1 MPHARERA
9 ARDHTHKNHPRH
21 NAARFQRQIPNKPV
35 ISPQNSPK
43 IFYRNSVVTLNP
55 VFEPFYEILEL
66 KAEQFV
72 LVDDEEWRKNLRVEL
87 DSKDNLHKVVKM
99 EHSIIYYQDIMTHI
113 MMLVDEELLNQNEKL
128 LGRVKRILKYFLRG
142 IDQIKLKEIK
152 KNELLH
158 PLYFTDLLDVMN
170 KSWTLIS
177 RLLQK
182 TKNMKDLQRMRD
194 FPQYKIMENLA
205 NYFEEL
211 TGNGVKLVNTVITL
225 LQVTPTSACK
235 QKLDCFLNIRH
246 FINFYPVLVIEH
258 FDEIL
263 ADSFFTEPRNNLSIN
278 DVNNI

>member
-1 MPHARERA
+1 
-9 ARDHTHKNHPRH
+9 
-21 NAARFQRQIPNKPV
+21 
-35 ISPQNSPK
+35 
-43 IFYRNSVVTLNP
+43 
-55 VFEPFYEILEL
+55 
-66 KAEQFV
+66 
-72 LVDDEEWRKNLRVEL
+72 
-87 DSKDNLHKVVKM
+87 
-99 EHSIIYYQDIMTHI
+99 

-205 NYFEEL
+205 NYFEE
-211 TGNGVKLVNTVITL
+211 
-225 LQVTPTSACK
+225 
-235 QKLDCFLNIRH
+235 
-246 FINFYPVLVIEH
+246 
-258 FDEIL
+258 
-263 ADSFFTEPRNNLSIN
+263 
-278 DVNNI
+278 